1 MRLRYDGV
9 FPFRPRRA
17 ASAPGS
23 PTPGLTS
30 GAVSHRGQGKVPRR
44 ILVEG
49 ITCTPKGAL
58 PMKGF
63 VLSRSGEPLMPT
75 TPRRARLW
83 LKAGKARVLHRDP
96 FTIQLSFETT
106 GYTQPVTV
114 GVDTGSQTVG
124 IAAITKSEVVYQA
137 EVYLRTDI
145 TKDLLQRRQYRPN
158 RRRSP
163 GWLPPSLWAK
173 VEATVKAVRLVA
185 SVLPVY
191 QIKVEVGSFDTQRMQ
206 NPEISGLE
214 YHQGQLQGYHLREYL
229 FQKWQR
235 CCSYCGASGLQL
247 QIEHIVPKAR
257 GGSDRASNLALACLP
272 CNLRKGNQTAVE
284 FGFPQVQAHAQA
296 PLKDATHVSS
306 VKTAVVQQFRD
317 LFGPDQVT
325 ITMAMKLST
334 SASRCSTF
342 PNHTSMMRSRLPAP
356 LEKW

>member
-1 MRLRYDGV
+1 
-9 FPFRPRRA
+9 
-17 ASAPGS
+17 
-23 PTPGLTS
+23 
-30 GAVSHRGQGKVPRR
+30 
-44 ILVEG
+44 
-49 ITCTPKGAL
+49 
-58 PMKGF
+58 MKGF

-145 TKDLLQRRQYRPN
+145 TKDLLQRRQYRRNRRSRKTRYRPRRFAN

-229 FQKWQR
+229 LQKWQR

-325 ITMAMKLST
+325 ITMAMKRST

>member
-1 MRLRYDGV
+1 MGQSGGDG
-9 FPFRPRRA
+9 
-17 ASAPGS
+17 
-23 PTPGLTS
+23 
-30 GAVSHRGQGKVPRR
+30 
-44 ILVEG
+44 
-49 ITCTPKGAL
+49 
-58 PMKGF
+58 
-63 VLSRSGEPLMPT
+63 
-75 TPRRARLW
+75 
-83 LKAGKARVLHRDP
+83 
-96 FTIQLSFETT
+96 
-106 GYTQPVTV
+106 
-114 GVDTGSQTVG
+114 
-124 IAAITKSEVVYQA
+124 
-137 EVYLRTDI
+137 
-145 TKDLLQRRQYRPN
+145 
-158 RRRSP
+158 
-163 GWLPPSLWAK
+163 
-173 VEATVKAVRLVA
+173 KAVRLVA

-229 FQKWQR
+229 LQKWQR

-325 ITMAMKLST
+325 ITMAMKRST